1 MKCAV
6 LVVSGRPME
15 LDATQLAGVEA
26 LVASWLPGTEGAG
39 VADTLFGV
47 RPFTGRLPMTWGK
60 TTAQQLNVGD
70 AAYDPLY
77 AYGWGLRTDA
87 SKDRLKAA
95 RDGFAAAAA
104 KGKPSAKD
112 RVRLKTAVTL
122 LDGLLASAVW
132 NADGSVQKAD
142 RVLSG
147 VLAAANQVDDVQ
159 LTIEPQL
166 DTLASVARDVT
177 QAQLVAKAGHA
188 KAAQAAAL
196 TATAESSL
204 LNRDVYD
211 AVEQL
216 RDAYRLLK

>member
-1 MKCAV
+1 
-6 LVVSGRPME
+6 
-15 LDATQLAGVEA
+15 
-26 LVASWLPGTEGAG
+26 
-39 VADTLFGV
+39 
-47 RPFTGRLPMTWGK
+47 
-60 TTAQQLNVGD
+60 
-70 AAYDPLY
+70 
-77 AYGWGLRTDA
+77 
-87 SKDRLKAA
+87 
-95 RDGFAAAAA
+95 
-104 KGKPSAKD
+104 
-112 RVRLKTAVTL
+112 
-122 LDGLLASAVW
+122 
-132 NADGSVQKAD
+132 
-142 RVLSG
+142 VLSG
-147 VLAAANQVDDVQ
+147 VLATANQVDDVQ